1 MIKID
6 VLLLLL
12 LRVLAVASSRPG
24 TVTATKLLLVVLFPL
39 LPEALI
45 LRDFL
50 RP

>member
-6 VLLLLL
+6 VLLL

-24 TVTATKLLLVVLFPL
+24 TVTATILLLVVLFPL